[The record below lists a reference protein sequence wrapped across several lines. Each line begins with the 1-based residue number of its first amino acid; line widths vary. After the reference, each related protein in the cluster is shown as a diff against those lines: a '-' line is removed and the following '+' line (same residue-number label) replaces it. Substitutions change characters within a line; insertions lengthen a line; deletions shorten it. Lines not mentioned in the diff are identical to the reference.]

1 MFLRNSKHLTQDVR
15 NASAESLEFPL
26 KPGQKC
32 SQWTGRCKKP
42 FWRNIKHSVMVWS
55 WISVSGVGDVKTDGL
70 NKEKYSQILMRRSV
84 PSGKPVIDN
93 SFIFQHD
100 DDRKHAT
107 SALKAHL
114 NRKTANGSV
123 KIFYCTKVTVLCFL
137 TNSLKLCKQWS
148 SISPVCSVS
157 PANTA
162 LWVPVVTFRQ

>member
-1 MFLRNSKHLTQDVR
+1 
-15 NASAESLEFPL
+15 
-26 KPGQKC
+26 
-32 SQWTGRCKKP
+32 
-42 FWRNIKHSVMVWS
+42 MVWS

-93 SFIFQHD
+93 SFIFQQD

-123 KIFYCTKVTVLCFL
+123 
-137 TNSLKLCKQWS
+137 
-148 SISPVCSVS
+148 
-157 PANTA
+157 
-162 LWVPVVTFRQ
+162 